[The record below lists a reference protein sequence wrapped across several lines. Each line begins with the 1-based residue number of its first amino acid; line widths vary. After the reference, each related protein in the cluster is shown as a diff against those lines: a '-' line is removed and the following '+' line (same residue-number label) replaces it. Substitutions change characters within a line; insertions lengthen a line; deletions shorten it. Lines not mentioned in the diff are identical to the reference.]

1 MIPTRTLDTTVQSNF
16 TGKRI
21 KFSMDE
27 ESLAEIGTVLRELYG
42 DIEESF
48 CRELITNAI
57 DSHVQAGVA
66 KPIQVTTPTNLS
78 PYVVFKDEGVG
89 LSMDDMED
97 IYTKYGK
104 STKRT
109 SNAVTGSLGLGSKSP
124 LAYTPSFT
132 VVSVKDGVKILASVS
147 LDEDEVPN
155 MDIVDTVGTDEPNG
169 VEIRIPAKR
178 GNEFRTKIVRI
189 ARFMEPGKMLVDGK
203 DLSLIPR
210 LTKITERIYTYDG
223 EDYSDTDYVVMGGVS
238 YPANL
243 NSGMRDR
250 TKVVA
255 FVEMGAVNFTPSRER
270 LKDTERTRAVLKSLN
285 QELHENLLKRV
296 NEEIANASS
305 PAEAMLLFRNW
316 RNRVDYTL
324 RPRVVDTYKGMKI
337 PDGYVLDANNAAVRV
352 INWRVMQSRHAV
364 DSSSAL
370 SYSTFNTSVN
380 IVNYPYS
387 GTISSRNKAK
397 IKKFFADAGIVVGY
411 HGATNVLLFSG
422 SKIPGEPWVTGLTA
436 YDWNDIAKVKLTV
449 PAQRTYTGYSRGGKY
464 DVFSTDGNTFSLEDV
479 TPADDVIYFS
489 PTEYCPGLGKWMEH
503 RWVIAAVA
511 EMFPDHKVVSVA
523 KGRQDKMKR
532 NVKSHTH
539 LSSAYDSAASMAI
552 AKVTEGDKL
561 VAARRRLS
569 LPYSLQDKSDS
580 FIARVEDPSLRDAM
594 RAKRQPQPASIDRL
608 TSFRYNE
615 VVRKLERE
623 ILDTKVPNPAS
634 DYPLLED
641 ISYYRGVRV
650 DEEVLIYI
658 NAKFNSMKGNN
669 P

>member
-57 DSHVQAGVA
+57 DSHVQAGINE
-66 KPIQVTTPTNLS
+66 PIQVTTPSSLS
-78 PYVVFKDEGVG
+78 PYVVFKDNGVG
-89 LSMDDMED
+89 LSMADMED

-104 STKRT
+104 STKRN
-109 SNAVTGSLGLGSKSP
+109 SNDVTGSLGLGSKSP

-132 VVSVKDGVKILASVS
+132 VVSVKDGVKILANVS

-155 MDIVDTVGTDEPNG
+155 MDIVDTAATDEPNG

-178 GNEFRTKIVRI
+178 GNEFQRKIARI

-397 IKKFFADAGIVVGY
+397 IKKFFADAGVVIGY
-411 HGATNVLLFSG
+411 NGYTNVLLFSG
-422 SKIPGEPWVTGLTA
+422 NKIPGEPWVVGLTA
-436 YDWNDIAKVKLTV
+436 YDWNDIAKVKLAPPT
-449 PAQRTYTGYSRGGKY
+449 QRSYSGYSRGGKY

-479 TPADDVIYFS
+479 NPEDDVIYFS
-489 PTEYCPGLGKWMEH
+489 PTDYNSGLGKWMEKP
-503 RWVIAAVA
+503 WVIAAVA
-511 EMFPDHKVVSVA
+511 EMFPDHKIVSVA
-523 KGRQDKMKR
+523 KGRQDKMRR
-532 NVKSHTH
+532 NVKSYMH
-539 LSSAYDSAASMAI
+539 LSNAYDAAASMAV

-569 LPYSLQDKSDS
+569 LPYPLQDKSDS
-580 FIARVEDPSLRDAM
+580 FISRVEDPSLRDAM
-594 RAKRQPQPASIDRL
+594 RAKRQPRPASIDRL

-623 ILDTKVPNPAS
+623 ILEAKIPNPAS
-634 DYPLLED
+634 DYPLLEE
-641 ISYYRGVRV
+641 ISYCRGPRV